1 MNLRMNPSSLRKIF
15 VKFVEVVSFQQTFR
29 LDQPPT
35 LLKTNRLIGVFQVF
49 TEILTAVQEILV
61 AISVIFANA
70 LETRK
75 KWNRQLT

>member
-61 AISVIFANA
+61 ATSVIFANA

>member
-49 TEILTAVQEILV
+49 TEILTTVQEILV
-61 AISVIFANA
+61 ATSVIFANA